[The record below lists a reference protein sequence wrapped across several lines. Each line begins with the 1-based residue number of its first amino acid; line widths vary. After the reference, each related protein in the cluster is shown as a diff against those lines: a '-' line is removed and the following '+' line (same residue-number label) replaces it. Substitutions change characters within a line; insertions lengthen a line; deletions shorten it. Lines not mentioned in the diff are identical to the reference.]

1 MNIRKKLKVL
11 ALSVVMAFSFVAAP
25 VGVGVMSAGAAPSST
40 ESTKTCIRAGS
51 NLDFRGISSTG
62 CAGNQNLDDGPGG
75 SGGVGETIKK
85 VINFMSV
92 LVAAIAVIMV
102 IWGGFKYVTSG
113 GDSNNVSSA
122 KSTIIYALVGLV
134 IVALAQFIVQFVLKN
149 LL

>member
-1 MNIRKKLKVL
+1 MNIRKKLQTAFLSL
-11 ALSVVMAFSFVAAP
+11 AIAFSFVAAP
-25 VGVGVMSAGAAPSST
+25 VGVSVASVSAANSAKDCAA
-40 ESTKTCIRAGS
+40 AGT
-51 NLDFRGISSTG
+51 NLDFSNISANG
-62 CAGNQNLDDGPGG
+62 CGGNTNLDNAGPGG
-75 SGGVGETIKK
+75 AGVGGTIKK

>member
-1 MNIRKKLKVL
+1 MNIRKKLQAAML
-11 ALSVVMAFSFVAAP
+11 SFVIAFGFVATP
-25 VGVGVMSAGAAPSST
+25 VGVVVMSASAATST
-40 ESTKTCIRAGS
+40 TECVKQGT
-51 NLDFRGISSTG
+51 NLDFSAIDANG
-62 CAGNQNLDDGPGG
+62 CGGDKKLDNGPGG
-75 SGGVGETIKK
+75 SGIGGTIKK
-85 VINFMSV
+85 IINFMSV